1 MDKVVVMTFGCNDKN
16 PLCSGI
22 ARGAAN
28 HPVMVKANNFQCSND
43 DDGDD
48 GDDGDGD
55 DNDKFILRRHSSR
68 SRRWF
73 EQNDIIICSLTK

>member
-43 DDGDD
+43 GGDDDDGG
-48 GDDGDGD
+48 GDDDCRRN
-55 DNDKFILRRHSSR
+55 NDFVRRLTCSSVQI
-68 SRRWF
+68 SF
-73 EQNDIIICSLTK
+73 CTGSD